1 MPSWNKEGDGFDQSA
16 ATENPCIHPMKTRSS
31 GLILTLLAAA
41 LIAAGLHTRA
51 QETTQGTEQVA
62 VTSDRFLVR
71 GEVIA
76 RTEGAFTVLTQ
87 DSQLKVVRVSR
98 DTSIVKGA
106 ETIALAE
113 IAVGDRVAVTLRRI
127 GDGGLLA
134 VNVAVRT
141 GFEPQG

>member
-1 MPSWNKEGDGFDQSA
+1 
-16 ATENPCIHPMKTRSS
+16 MKKRFSIP
-31 GLILTLLAAA
+31 GLTLLAAA
-41 LIAAGLHTRA
+41 LVAAGLHTRA
-51 QETTQGTEQVA
+51 QDGTQGPEQVA
-62 VTSDRFLVR
+62 VTSDRYVVR

-76 RTEGAFTVLTQ
+76 RTDGAFTVLTQ
-87 DSQLKVVRVSR
+87 DSQLQVVRVSR

-134 VNVAVRT
+134 VNVTVRT
-141 GFEPQG
+141 GFEPQW